1 MGADRW
7 SARLA
12 GRGVAP
18 NTALPRKIRRN
29 WGSHLASEW
38 SSFANAINIY
48 NIGSNSQ
55 SSVRSGL
62 VRCSLFVATWPALT
76 LPASPLHHYCGHW
89 FENNCLKTACSAA
102 IPWYSNFCESSA
114 SRQQPLVINLSTILH
129 FNIIIR
135 IFSELWHFY
144 LNPNPQ
150 QDNSEKEKNHIE
162 CRSSF

>member
-7 SARLA
+7 SARQA
-12 GRGVAP
+12 WRRP
-18 NTALPRKIRRN
+18 STALARKIRRN
-29 WGSHLASEW
+29 FSPCQPVLAIRQCNKYLYHRKRFSVISPAW
-38 SSFANAINIY
+38 S
-48 NIGSNSQ
+48 
-55 SSVRSGL
+55 
-62 VRCSLFVATWPALT
+62 CSLFVATWPALT

-89 FENNCLKTACSAA
+89 FENNCLKTASSAA

-135 IFSELWHFY
+135 IFSEFWHFY
-144 LNPNPQ
+144 LWCLNPNPQ